1 MTFQTSMKTKI
12 ESSLIELGYNLK
24 DFGNHW
30 RANAVYRDGNNPLS
44 LMIYKD
50 TGVWRDFVENKTPM
64 PFRKLVELTLNTND
78 FNIIKKYIQDTNDQP
93 QEYIKKEKLEMEKI
107 YPNDCLKKLFPNYD
121 FYLKRNIGET
131 IQKLYKCGLAS
142 AGKMYRR
149 VVFPIFNSNQQI
161 CGFTGRKVEDN
172 NDAPKWKH
180 IGLKSSWI
188 YPANTPDFP
197 EIQDEVILVESVGD
211 SMALTANGF
220 YYNLVTFGL
229 DCSPSLMNY
238 LVSKELKTIYIS
250 TNNDTSSEKNRGL
263 IAAVKIM
270 IKLSSLFDLSI
281 LKIKPPLL
289 NDFGEMQNSDNPLI
303 FDLWRKSEPL
313 KMEDILKIIE
323 ENKSEFTKDK
333 LNKFLK
339 KCQNE

>member
-1 MTFQTSMKTKI
+1 MKTKI

-24 DFGNHW
+24 DFGTHW
-30 RANAVYRDGNNPLS
+30 RANAIYRNGDNPLS

-50 TGVWRDFVENKTPM
+50 TGVWRDFVENKAPM

-78 FNIIKKYIQDTNDQP
+78 FNVIKRYIHDRNEP
-93 QEYIKKEKLEMEKI
+93 IQEYVKKEKLEMEKI

-121 FYLKRNIGET
+121 FYLKKNIGET

-149 VVFPIFNSNQQI
+149 VVFPVYNSNQQI
-161 CGFTGRKVEDN
+161 CGFTGRKIEEN

-180 IGLKSSWI
+180 IGLKSGWI
-188 YPANTPDFP
+188 YPANIPGFP

-211 SMALTANGF
+211 SMALTANGS

-229 DCSPSLMNY
+229 DCGPSLVNY

-250 TNNDTSSEKNRGL
+250 TNNDKDSEKNRGL
-263 IAAVKIM
+263 IAAIKIM

-281 LKIKPPLL
+281 LKIKPPLM
-289 NDFGEMQNSDNPLI
+289 NDFGDMQNSDNALI
-303 FDLWRKSEPL
+303 FDSWRKQSPL
-313 KMEDILKIIE
+313 EMKEILKIIE

-339 KCQNE
+339 KCLNE

>member
-1 MTFQTSMKTKI
+1 MRAKI
-12 ESSLIELGYNLK
+12 ESSLIELGYKLK

-64 PFRKLVELTLNTND
+64 PFKRLVELTLNTND
-78 FNIIKKYIQDTNDQP
+78 FNIIKKYIQDSNDQP

-107 YPNDCLKKLFPNYD
+107 YPDDCLKKLFPNYD
-121 FYLKRNIGET
+121 FYNKRSIKDT
-131 IQKLYKCGLAS
+131 TQKMYKCGLAS

-161 CGFTGRKVEDN
+161 CGFTGRKIEEN

-188 YPANTPDFP
+188 YPAYIPNFP
-197 EIQDEVILVESVGD
+197 EIKDEVILVESVGD
-211 SMALTANGF
+211 SMALSENGI
-220 YYNLVTFGL
+220 YNNLVTFGL
-229 DCSPSLMNY
+229 DCSPK
-238 LVSKELKTIYIS
+238 LVNFLISKDLKKIYIS
-250 TNNDTSSEKNRGL
+250 TNNDSLSEKNRGL
-263 IAAVKIM
+263 IAAIKIM
-270 IKLSSLFDLSI
+270 IKLSSLFDLSV
-281 LKIKPPLL
+281 LEIKPPLM
-289 NDFGEMQNSDNPLI
+289 NDFGEMQNSDNSLI
-303 FDLWRKSEPL
+303 FDEWRKRESL
-313 KMEDILKIIE
+313 KIKDILKIIE

>member
-1 MTFQTSMKTKI
+1 MKTNI
-12 ESSLIELGYNLK
+12 ESSLIELGYKLK

-30 RANAVYRDGNNPLS
+30 RANALYRDGNNPMS

-50 TGVWRDFVENKTPM
+50 TGVWRDFVENKSPM
-64 PFRKLVELTLNTND
+64 PFKSLVELTLNTKDYNV
-78 FNIIKKYIQDTNDQP
+78 IRKYIQDGAEQP

-121 FYLKRNIGET
+121 FYLKRNIQES

-149 VVFPIFNSNQQI
+149 IVFPIYNSNQQI
-161 CGFTGRKVEDN
+161 CGFTGRKVEEN

-180 IGLKSSWI
+180 IGLKSNWI
-188 YPANTPDFP
+188 YPANIPAYP

-211 SMALTANGF
+211 SMALSANG
-220 YYNLVTFGL
+220 YYHNLVTFGL

-238 LVSKELKTIYIS
+238 LVSKELNTIYIS
-250 TNNDTSSEKNRGL
+250 TNNDTSLEKNRGL
-263 IAAVKIM
+263 IAAIKIM
-270 IKLSSLFDLSI
+270 IKLSSLFDLSV
-281 LKIKPPLL
+281 LKIKPPLM
-289 NDFGEMQNSDNPLI
+289 NDFGEMQNSNNPLI
-303 FDLWRKSEPL
+303 FDSWRKKEPL
-313 KMEDILKIIE
+313 KIEEILKIIE
-323 ENKSEFTKDK
+323 ENQSEFNKGK